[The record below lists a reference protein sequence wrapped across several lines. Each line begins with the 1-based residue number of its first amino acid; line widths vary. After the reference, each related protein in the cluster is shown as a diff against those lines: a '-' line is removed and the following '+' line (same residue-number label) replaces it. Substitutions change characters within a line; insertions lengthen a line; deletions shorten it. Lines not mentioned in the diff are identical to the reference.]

1 MFYIVYRT
9 DNKSHP
15 AVTERGADQDV
26 VGLTVLQSIF
36 FFEKFISH
44 HIDVFYI
51 PRGKSIKEGME

>member
-36 FFEKFISH
+36 FLKNLYHTISMFFTFH
-44 HIDVFYI
+44 EVNL
-51 PRGKSIKEGME
+51 